1 MKRVGSRAAVLAIV
15 VALVVLASAS
25 TALAFGGASGDVS
38 YTCPF
43 TGGGVQA
50 QFWAQQTSAAYD
62 GYGQEVI
69 SYGGCDNVRVTYV
82 RVVTPRA
89 GVREAYLAGPV
100 VRSTVPGMSSFWWYM
115 AMRDAPGTANDKIVG
130 HYLRHNQA
138 LDAVVNGA
146 WTDRLTDL
154 TSTDFVIWR

>member
-1 MKRVGSRAAVLAIV
+1 MKRVGSRAGLLVIV
-15 VALVVLASAS
+15 VVLVVLATAS
-25 TALAFGGASGDVS
+25 TAWAFGGASGDLT
-38 YTCPF
+38 YMCPF
-43 TGGGVQA
+43 SGGEVHA
-50 QFWAQQTSAAYD
+50 QFWAHQTSAAFA
-62 GYGQEVI
+62 GCGREVI
-69 SYGGCDNVRVTYV
+69 DYGGQDTVKVAYA
-82 RVVTPRA
+82 RVVTLPSGA
-89 GVREAYLAGPV
+89 LEAYLAGPV
-100 VRSTVPGMSSFWWYM
+100 SRSTVPGMSSFWWYM